1 MTRWRNPLLL
11 LVLLVCA
18 VSWWLYG
25 RQDGGTAGGEAAPAA
40 TAPAPRVGD
49 VPAGPLPRNVHLV
62 VMNGTGEAGLAR
74 RAGRSLPA
82 LGCVVVG
89 LADAPHDTFSAS
101 LLVNRR
107 LDEADARRLAAA
119 LGGVPV
125 VREWDARRDEDAVL
139 VLGHDSDHVLA
150 AVAAAA
156 GR

>member
-1 MTRWRNPLLL
+1 VTRWRNPLLL
-11 LVLLVCA
+11 LVLIVCA

-25 RQDGGTAGGEAAPAA
+25 RQDGATVAEQAREPARRAPTAVDAP
-40 TAPAPRVGD
+40 T
-49 VPAGPLPRNVHLV
+49 GPLPRNVHLV

-74 RAGRSLPA
+74 RAGRSLPP

-89 LADAPHDTFSAS
+89 LADAPHDTFTTS

-107 LDEADARRLAAA
+107 LDDADARRLAAA

-125 VREWDARRDEDAVL
+125 VWEWDARCAEDAVL
-139 VLGHDSDHVLA
+139 VLGHDSDRVLA
-150 AVAAAA
+150 AVAAA